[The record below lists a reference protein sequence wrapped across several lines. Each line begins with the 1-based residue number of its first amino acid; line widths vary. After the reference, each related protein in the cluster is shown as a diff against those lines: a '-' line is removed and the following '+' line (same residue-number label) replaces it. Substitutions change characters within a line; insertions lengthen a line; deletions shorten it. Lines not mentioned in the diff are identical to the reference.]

1 MSKITAIKVTPKA
14 GPKNATGP
22 KARAGL
28 CPKQNAI
35 NQIKGK

>member
-1 MSKITAIKVTPKA
+1 MAKITVITKKPKT
-14 GPKNATGP
+14 GPQNGTGP

-35 NQIKGK
+35 SQIKGK